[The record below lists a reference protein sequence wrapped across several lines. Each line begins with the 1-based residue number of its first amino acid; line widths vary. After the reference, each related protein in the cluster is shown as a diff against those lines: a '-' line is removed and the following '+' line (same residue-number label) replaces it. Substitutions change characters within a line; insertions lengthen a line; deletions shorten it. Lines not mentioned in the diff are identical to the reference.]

1 MNSDL
6 PYRPKM
12 TDSND
17 AVYFSEVWEAVSI
30 QKSIVFNKMQRFLH
44 VPENLRLEVS

>member
-30 QKSIVFNKMQRFLH
+30 QKSIVFNKMQHVFYMFLKIWG
-44 VPENLRLEVS
+44 